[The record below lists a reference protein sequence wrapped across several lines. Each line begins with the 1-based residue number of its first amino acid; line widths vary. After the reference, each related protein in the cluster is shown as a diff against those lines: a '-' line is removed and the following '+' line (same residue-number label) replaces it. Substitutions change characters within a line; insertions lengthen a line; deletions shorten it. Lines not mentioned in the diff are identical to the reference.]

1 MEVSD
6 GEENEASEATHE
18 TEAAQ
23 ADEAIQ
29 ATEAAQA
36 TEATQATQ
44 ATKATEA
51 TQATKANQATKATKA
66 TQPSKA
72 IPATGRLDRRATGP
86 APLKDR
92 DPTKVYCPKCPKGF
106 CHRKDMLRHVR
117 KRCGKMEADF
127 QCDHCSKKFKYEE
140 TLNDHISRF
149 HTKVKAYKCQMC
161 EASSYYGKELRSHIK
176 ESHY

>member
-44 ATKATEA
+44 ATEA

-117 KRCGKMEADF
+117 KRCGKWK
-127 QCDHCSKKFKYEE
+127 QTSSVIIVLKS
-140 TLNDHISRF
+140 LN
-149 HTKVKAYKCQMC
+149 TK
-161 EASSYYGKELRSHIK
+161 RH
-176 ESHY
+176 

>member
-6 GEENEASEATHE
+6 GEENKASEATHE

-44 ATKATEA
+44 ATEA

-72 IPATGRLDRRATGP
+72 IPASGRLDRRATGP

-92 DPTKVYCPKCPKGF
+92 DLTKVYCPKCPKGF
-106 CHRKDMLRHVR
+106 CHRKDMLRHLR
-117 KRCGKMEADF
+117 KRCGK
-127 QCDHCSKKFKYEE
+127 
-140 TLNDHISRF
+140 TTR
-149 HTKVKAYKCQMC
+149 VPV
-161 EASSYYGKELRSHIK
+161 
-176 ESHY
+176 